1 MNVLPTAIVLQS
13 VENTNNTKSKK
24 YSANPN
30 EIEQKL
36 LPSEKFP

>member
-13 VENTNNTKSKK
+13 VENTNTKSKK

>member
-13 VENTNNTKSKK
+13 VENMNTKSKK